1 MSGPILELENL
12 SKTYAI
18 GGKLLHAV
26 DNVSL
31 SVVAGET
38 LGLVGESG
46 CGKTT
51 LGRCIVRLQ
60 DGITGSLRFAGQ
72 ETSTLSLAKLRPLRK
87 RFQMVFQDPYTSL
100 NPRRRVGDQI
110 ADPLRVHCKL
120 DRAALQARVSELL
133 GLVGLSQDHAERF
146 PHELSGGQC
155 QRVGIARAVALEPEL
170 LVLDEAVSALDVSV
184 QAQIIN
190 LLLDLQDKLGLT
202 YIFISHNLSVVR
214 QVSRRVAVMYLGSII
229 EIGTVEDIFDRAAHP
244 YTRALLSAIPTA
256 HGDKPQRRILL
267 EGDLPSPMAPPS
279 GCRFHPRCPI
289 AQDRCKRMRPV
300 LVTQK
305 DGHQVAC
312 HFPVDSNAPL
322 LRDPVVA

>member
-1 MSGPILELENL
+1 MTGPIVETNDL
-12 SKTYAI
+12 SKSYTVGANRLY
-18 GGKLLHAV
+18 AV

-31 SVVAGET
+31 HVMPGET

-60 DGITGSLRFAGQ
+60 DGITGSLRFDGQ
-72 ETSTLSLAKLRPLRK
+72 ETATLSQPKLRPLRK

-110 ADPLRVHCKL
+110 ADPLRIHCRL
-120 DRAALQARVSELL
+120 DRASLQARVKELL
-133 GLVGLSQDHAERF
+133 GLVGLAEDHADRF

-155 QRVGIARAVALEPEL
+155 QRVGIARAVALEPDL

-244 YTRALLSAIPTA
+244 YTMALLSAIPTVF
-256 HGDKPQRRILL
+256 GDQPYERILL
-267 EGDLPSPMAPPS
+267 EGDLPSPMSPPS

-289 AQDRCKRMRPV
+289 AQDRCKVERPT
-300 LVTQK
+300 LTAQR
-305 DGHQVAC
+305 DGHQAAC
-312 HFPVDSNAPL
+312 HYPGGADRLAARP
-322 LRDPVVA
+322 A